1 MGSDQGSSMGGSD
14 LDSVKDRLKNVEE
27 EKNVLANALEWK
39 EQQWKTQ
46 IETAQLEVEE
56 QKRKRE
62 AETISFKSQIA
73 ELEAAARQALETRPP
88 PPCPLPERRPATLLG
103 LLRCPVRGG
112 AGGGGLQPAFGA
124 HVEGD
129 QRDRRRRGAVVLHAG
144 LQGLHHTA
152 DHPRGQSHLGLRA
165 APREVAVLPRQRALQ
180 PAVAPEGDRRPPR
193 MADVGQAVDGPAGF
207 LIRDLGCEA
216 FTSRS
221 RRDVR
226 LRGHSGA
233 LPGRAGLRQAAGDP
247 DHPGAPEPPG
257 LRQGRQE
264 SAAPRPDEQ
273 RPLVALWAQ
282 RPPRQGTTR
291 NEP

>member
-1 MGSDQGSSMGGSD
+1 MPPAGPG
-14 LDSVKDRLKNVEE
+14 
-27 EKNVLANALEWK
+27 AP
-39 EQQWKTQ
+39 
-46 IETAQLEVEE
+46 
-56 QKRKRE
+56 
-62 AETISFKSQIA
+62 
-73 ELEAAARQALETRPP
+73 ARHPARAPPLPGARRRGRRRPP
-88 PPCPLPERRPATLLG
+88 ARVRP
-103 LLRCPVRGG
+103 
-112 AGGGGLQPAFGA
+112 GA

-180 PAVAPEGDRRPPR
+180 PAVAPEGDRRPPAHGGRGAGGRRARWVPDPGPR
-193 MADVGQAVDGPAGF
+193 MRGLHLQ
-207 LIRDLGCEA
+207 E
-216 FTSRS
+216 

-282 RPPRQGTTR
+282 RGPPRQGTTR